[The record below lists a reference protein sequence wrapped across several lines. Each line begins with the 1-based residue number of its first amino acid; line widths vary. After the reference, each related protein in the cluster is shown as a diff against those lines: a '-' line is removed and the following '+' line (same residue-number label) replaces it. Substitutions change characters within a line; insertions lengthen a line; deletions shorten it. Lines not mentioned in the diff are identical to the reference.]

1 MRLGL
6 AEGCTY
12 VQVALTLGAAGY
24 CHQVELHRRDLQ
36 VWFVPVR
43 TMEAGPFK
51 AGTFRPEKRLANPD
65 GMVVHRHVRA
75 RLQHLSNRHQQG
87 SWSAETQGSAPLLLS
102 RPVIQALDTVLD
114 LGKNAVSFQKIV
126 VSGLPPALALKEARS
141 LGRELSRPQLGRS

>member
-1 MRLGL
+1 
-6 AEGCTY
+6 
-12 VQVALTLGAAGY
+12 
-24 CHQVELHRRDLQ
+24 
-36 VWFVPVR
+36 
-43 TMEAGPFK
+43 
-51 AGTFRPEKRLANPD
+51 
-65 GMVVHRHVRA
+65 MVVHRHVRA